1 MLSAVVMLAVI
12 NTGCTRSNV
21 DEKMVDLQTTG
32 VGSIVRLD
40 PAFDSLVPTS
50 AKIEKLLGG
59 QEFTEG
65 PMYMREGF
73 LLFSDIPRNA
83 IYKWT
88 ADGTVTEFRKQSGYS
103 GTDAPK
109 GAFIGS
115 NGLTLDKQGRLTI
128 CEHGNRRVTR
138 LESNDAVTVMAD
150 KFEGKRLNSP
160 NDAVYKSDG
169 SLYFTDPPY
178 GFPKED
184 DDPKKELK
192 FNGVYRLQDGKL
204 QLLTK
209 ELTRPNGLAFSPDE
223 KYLYVANS
231 DAKRKIWMRYE
242 VEADGKI
249 KNGKVFYD
257 VTSQTADGLPDG
269 MKVDTYGNLYATGP
283 GGIWVISPE
292 GKHLGTIKPP
302 ETPAN
307 LHWGKSP
314 STVDQAPMGSGEY
327 ATALYITARTGVY
340 RISLSAVGIRP

>member
-1 MLSAVVMLAVI
+1 MSM
-12 NTGCTRSNV
+12 NPTR
-21 DEKMVDLQTTG
+21 
-32 VGSIVRLD
+32 R
-40 PAFDSLVPTS
+40 SLLTS
-50 AKIEKLLGG
+50 ALGAAALAPLTAQTKRDWTGKDPIGYPDPDFVVHDAKRFKAKVNNSVIERLYVGCRWA
-59 QEFTEG
+59 EG
-65 PMYMREGF
+65 PAWNGNAQC
-73 LLFSDIPRNA
+73 LIWSDIPNNRQLRCNEE
-83 IYKWT
+83 
-88 ADGTVTEFRKQSGYS
+88 DGHVSVYRASANY
-103 GTDAPK
+103 
-109 GAFIGS
+109 S
-115 NGLTLDKQGRLTI
+115 NGNTFDYEGRQI
-128 CEHGNRRVTR
+128 SCEHDTRRVVR
-138 LESNDAVTVMAD
+138 YEPSGAVTVIAD

-169 SLYFTDPPY
+169 ALYFTDPPY
-178 GFPKED
+178 GLPKED

-192 FNGVYRLQDGKL
+192 FNGVYRLLDGKL

-223 KYLYVANS
+223 KFLYVANS

-242 VEADGKI
+242 VEPDGKI

-257 VTSQTADGLPDG
+257 VTAQHEDGLPDG
-269 MKVDTYGNLYATGP
+269 MKVDTHGNVYATGP

-314 STVDQAPMGSGEY
+314 STTDQAPMGSGEY
-327 ATALYITARTGVY
+327 ATALYITARKGIY